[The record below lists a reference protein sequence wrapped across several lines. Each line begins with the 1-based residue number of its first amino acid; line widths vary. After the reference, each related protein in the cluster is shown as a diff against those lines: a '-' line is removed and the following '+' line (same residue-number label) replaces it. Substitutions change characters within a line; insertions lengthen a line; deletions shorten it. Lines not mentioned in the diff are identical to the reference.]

1 MRTLTKQASWGPRKV
16 ILPLRFRF
24 SEPIIDKLDRV
35 VKLVQRLAGPAT
47 HLFDLRVALRS
58 ADGAELQPLLSKL
71 QGYSMLT
78 TLRLDCGVLEDW
90 SFVAN
95 FPDCITNIH
104 LSALSAVSRAR
115 SWQDQQV
122 IKSLDCFN
130 RIHKLKELQLWF
142 RGSRLVVSGS
152 PDLPCLEELFLT
164 NTYGVRTD
172 DLCLDKL
179 PLLCTVVTHCMLV
192 DDSFERDWTWLDRC
206 DVQTPS
212 GWEHTY
218 QLQID
223 DLSI

>member
-1 MRTLTKQASWGPRKV
+1 MASMRADWANLPHDVCKQVLCFDLNTFVSAERVCHEWRTLTKQASWGPRKV

-24 SEPIIDKLDRV
+24 SEPRLKISLPACIIDKLDRV

-104 LSALSAVSRAR
+104 LSALSAGLGVG
-115 SWQDQQV
+115 
-122 IKSLDCFN
+122 
-130 RIHKLKELQLWF
+130 RISK
-142 RGSRLVVSGS
+142 
-152 PDLPCLEELFLT
+152 
-164 NTYGVRTD
+164 
-172 DLCLDKL
+172 
-179 PLLCTVVTHCMLV
+179 
-192 DDSFERDWTWLDRC
+192 
-206 DVQTPS
+206 
-212 GWEHTY
+212 
-218 QLQID
+218 
-223 DLSI
+223 